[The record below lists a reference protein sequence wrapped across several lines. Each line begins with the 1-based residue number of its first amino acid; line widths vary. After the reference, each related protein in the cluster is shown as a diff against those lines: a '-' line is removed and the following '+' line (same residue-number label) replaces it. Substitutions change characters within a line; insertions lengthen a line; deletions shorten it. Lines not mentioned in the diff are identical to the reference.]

1 VAKIAAR
8 STDCREHRS
17 PYSGGDGWSLS
28 IWSHIPYSVSDSWNV
43 WNTGWLLHLGEPCWG
58 SMEFLDFSC
67 DVWASV
73 PDSLFCTLLLWCLH
87 SVCCSISS
95 VPAMMGKST
104 SQKLLAILNL
114 AHYSRAPSLKIGS
127 IILGT
132 VYVFVLFLTLRQ
144 SFSYEKSILNT
155 VLVNQVSLNTDSQ
168 SPMWKHKIL
177 QHGFQKKLWI
187 LKYIRF
193 LE

>member
-1 VAKIAAR
+1 
-8 STDCREHRS
+8 
-17 PYSGGDGWSLS
+17 
-28 IWSHIPYSVSDSWNV
+28 
-43 WNTGWLLHLGEPCWG
+43 
-58 SMEFLDFSC
+58 
-67 DVWASV
+67 
-73 PDSLFCTLLLWCLH
+73 
-87 SVCCSISS
+87 
-95 VPAMMGKST
+95 MMGKST

-168 SPMWKHKIL
+168 SPM
-177 QHGFQKKLWI
+177 
-187 LKYIRF
+187 
-193 LE
+193 